1 MTSTFD
7 DGAPAWTTRG
17 AKVTFRSYSS
27 MLIRGMGKKSKSQ
40 TWLGTAG
47 HHRESR
53 QRQRSLIY
61 GASNWSLAGRRRLYI
76 WDSVRG
82 RLVCRHPREHLL
94 AGKLAGDR
102 QQSAAGC
109 RCGWLRQVG
118 CSPESGRTGNGAIRR
133 DQTRARRPVANVG
146 RWLYVDRTKN
156 PSDPSKAGVPHLQNQ
171 KNNRARRRISTAP
184 LDLRFDIFKFLCVL
198 RTSAAW
204 SPPVGIRSN
213 FAVPQ
218 YGHVI
223 RD

>member
-1 MTSTFD
+1 VTSTFD

-82 RLVCRHPREHLL
+82 RLACRHPPR
-94 AGKLAGDR
+94 A
-102 QQSAAGC
+102 SACGQAC
-109 RCGWLRQVG
+109 RLKR
-118 CSPESGRTGNGAIRR
+118 
-133 DQTRARRPVANVG
+133 
-146 RWLYVDRTKN
+146 L
-156 PSDPSKAGVPHLQNQ
+156 H
-171 KNNRARRRISTAP
+171 
-184 LDLRFDIFKFLCVL
+184 FMLCVL
-198 RTSAAW
+198 CHLAHMSESYLHILDRA
-204 SPPVGIRSN
+204 GL
-213 FAVPQ
+213 
-218 YGHVI
+218 
-223 RD
+223 